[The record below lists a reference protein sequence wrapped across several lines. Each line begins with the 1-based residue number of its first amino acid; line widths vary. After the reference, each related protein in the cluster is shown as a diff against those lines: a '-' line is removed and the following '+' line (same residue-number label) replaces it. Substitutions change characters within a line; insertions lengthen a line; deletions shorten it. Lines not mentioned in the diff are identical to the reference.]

1 MIARLSGTILDLK
14 TNAVVLDVHGV
25 GYELA
30 IPLGTF
36 SALPPAGEKAVLHVH
51 MHVREDALQL
61 FGFATPQEKYVFE
74 RLISVSGIGPKVA
87 LTVLSGLP
95 LPELVAAIASQN
107 ARLLST
113 IPGVG
118 KKLAERLGLELK
130 EKLAG
135 FGLRGGVGRSGRED
149 IHRGRRDRRP
159 PEPRLQ
165 GSSGRAGGREG
176 GSLGRNVRP
185 QQDPRGRPEVVGP
198 IIAPWTNGSSR
209 ESSRRR
215 RPIPRSP

>member
-1 MIARLSGTILDLK
+1 MIARLAGTVLELRTDRL
-14 TNAVVLDVHGV
+14 VLDVHGV
-25 GYELA
+25 GYDLA

-36 SALPPAGEKAVLHVH
+36 SALPPAGEKAVVHVH
-51 MHVREDALQL
+51 THVREDAIQL

-74 RLISVSGIGPKVA
+74 RLLSVSGIGPKVA

-95 LPELVAAIASQN
+95 LPELVGAIASQN

-135 FGLRGGVGRSGRED
+135 FGFGTA
-149 IHRGRRDRRP
+149 
-159 PEPRLQ
+159 EPRAEKTSVVDDAIGALQ
-165 GSSGRAGGREG
+165 NLGYKALQAEQAVEKAVRAVGTGDLNKILSAALK
-176 GSLGRNVRP
+176 SLAR
-185 QQDPRGRPEVVGP
+185 
-198 IIAPWTNGSSR
+198 
-209 ESSRRR
+209 
-215 RPIPRSP
+215 

>member
-1 MIARLSGTILDLK
+1 VIARLSGTILDLK

-25 GYELA
+25 GYELS

-51 MHVREDALQL
+51 THVREDALQL

-74 RLISVSGIGPKVA
+74 RLLSVSGIGPKVA

-95 LPELVAAIASQN
+95 LPDLVAAIASQN

-135 FGLRGGVGRSGRED
+135 FGLGAPGAPAAKTSVVDDAIGALQNLGYKALQAEQAVEGAVRAVGTGDLNKILSAA
-149 IHRGRRDRRP
+149 
-159 PEPRLQ
+159 LK
-165 GSSGRAGGREG
+165 
-176 GSLGRNVRP
+176 SLAR
-185 QQDPRGRPEVVGP
+185 
-198 IIAPWTNGSSR
+198 
-209 ESSRRR
+209 
-215 RPIPRSP
+215 

>member
-1 MIARLSGTILDLK
+1 VIARLAGTLLEVK
-14 TNAVVLDVHGV
+14 TNGVVLDVHGV

-51 MHVREDALQL
+51 THVREDAIQL

-74 RLISVSGIGPKVA
+74 RLLSVSGIGPKVA

-95 LPELVAAIASQN
+95 LPELVGAIASQN

-118 KKLAERLGLELK
+118 RKLAERLGLELK

-135 FGLRGGVGRSGRED
+135 FGIGTASAPAAKTSVVDDAIGALHNLGYKVAQAEQAVEKAVRS
-149 IHRGRRDRRP
+149 
-159 PEPRLQ
+159 
-165 GSSGRAGGREG
+165 
-176 GSLGRNVRP
+176 
-185 QQDPRGRPEVVGP
+185 VGP
-198 IIAPWTNGSSR
+198 SDLNKILQAALKSLAR
-209 ESSRRR
+209 
-215 RPIPRSP
+215 

>member
-1 MIARLSGTILDLK
+1 VIARLTGTILDLK
-14 TNAVVLDVHGV
+14 TDRIVLDVHGV

-36 SALPPAGEKAVLHVH
+36 SALPAAGEKAVLHVH
-51 MHVREDALQL
+51 THVREDALQL

-74 RLISVSGIGPKVA
+74 RLLSVSGIGPKVA

-95 LPELVAAIASQN
+95 LPELVGAIASQN
-107 ARLLST
+107 ARVLAT

-135 FGLRGGVGRSGRED
+135 FGLGPGSGAAAGKATVVDDAIGALQNLGYKALQAEQAVESAVRLVGTGDLNKILSAA
-149 IHRGRRDRRP
+149 
-159 PEPRLQ
+159 LK
-165 GSSGRAGGREG
+165 
-176 GSLGRNVRP
+176 SLAR
-185 QQDPRGRPEVVGP
+185 
-198 IIAPWTNGSSR
+198 
-209 ESSRRR
+209 
-215 RPIPRSP
+215 

>member
-1 MIARLSGTILDLK
+1 MIARLTGTILDLK
-14 TNAVVLDVHGV
+14 TDRVVLDVGGV

-36 SALPPAGEKAVLHVH
+36 SALPAAGEKAVLHVH
-51 MHVREDALQL
+51 THVREDALQL

-74 RLISVSGIGPKVA
+74 RLLSVSGIGPKVA

-95 LPELVAAIASQN
+95 LPELVGAIASQN
-107 ARLLST
+107 ARVLAT

-135 FGLRGGVGRSGRED
+135 FGLGGAAGAAAGKTSVVDDAIGALQNLGYKALQAEQAVESAVRAVGTGDLNKILSAA
-149 IHRGRRDRRP
+149 
-159 PEPRLQ
+159 LK
-165 GSSGRAGGREG
+165 
-176 GSLGRNVRP
+176 SLAR
-185 QQDPRGRPEVVGP
+185 
-198 IIAPWTNGSSR
+198 
-209 ESSRRR
+209 
-215 RPIPRSP
+215 

>member
-1 MIARLSGTILDLK
+1 VIARLSGTILDLK
-14 TNAVVLDVHGV
+14 TDRIVLDVHGV

-36 SALPPAGEKAVLHVH
+36 SALPAAGEKAVLHVH
-51 MHVREDALQL
+51 THVREDALQL

-74 RLISVSGIGPKVA
+74 RLLSVSGIGPKVA

-95 LPELVAAIASQN
+95 LPELVGAIASQN
-107 ARLLST
+107 ARVLAT

-135 FGLRGGVGRSGRED
+135 FGLGSASGAAAGKTSVVDDAIGALQNLGYKALQAEQAVESAVRAVGTADLNKILSAA
-149 IHRGRRDRRP
+149 
-159 PEPRLQ
+159 LK
-165 GSSGRAGGREG
+165 
-176 GSLGRNVRP
+176 SLAR
-185 QQDPRGRPEVVGP
+185 
-198 IIAPWTNGSSR
+198 
-209 ESSRRR
+209 
-215 RPIPRSP
+215 

>member
-1 MIARLSGTILDLK
+1 VISRLTGTILDLK
-14 TNAVVLDVHGV
+14 TDRIVLDVHGV

-36 SALPPAGEKAVLHVH
+36 SALPAAGEKAVLHVH
-51 MHVREDALQL
+51 THVREDALQL

-74 RLISVSGIGPKVA
+74 RLLSVSGIGPKVA

-95 LPELVAAIASQN
+95 LPELVGAIASQN
-107 ARLLST
+107 ARVLAT

-135 FGLRGGVGRSGRED
+135 FGLGPGSGSAAGKTSVVDDAIGALQNLGYKALQAEQAVESAVRAVGTGDLNKILSAA
-149 IHRGRRDRRP
+149 
-159 PEPRLQ
+159 LK
-165 GSSGRAGGREG
+165 
-176 GSLGRNVRP
+176 SLAR
-185 QQDPRGRPEVVGP
+185 
-198 IIAPWTNGSSR
+198 
-209 ESSRRR
+209 
-215 RPIPRSP
+215 

>member
-1 MIARLSGTILDLK
+1 VIARLSGTILDLK
-14 TNAVVLDVHGV
+14 TDRVVLDVHGV

-51 MHVREDALQL
+51 THVREDAISL

-74 RLISVSGIGPKVA
+74 RLLSVSGIGPKVA

-95 LPELVAAIASQN
+95 LPELVGAIASQN

-135 FGLRGGVGRSGRED
+135 FGLGSAPASAGAKTSVVDDAIGALQNLGYKAFQAEQAVEKAVRAVGASD
-149 IHRGRRDRRP
+149 LNQI
-159 PEPRLQ
+159 L
-165 GSSGRAGGREG
+165 AAALK
-176 GSLGRNVRP
+176 SLAR
-185 QQDPRGRPEVVGP
+185 
-198 IIAPWTNGSSR
+198 
-209 ESSRRR
+209 
-215 RPIPRSP
+215 

>member
-1 MIARLSGTILDLK
+1 VIARLSGTILDLK
-14 TNAVVLDVHGV
+14 TDRVVLDVHGV

-36 SALPPAGEKAVLHVH
+36 SALPASGEKAVLHVH
-51 MHVREDALQL
+51 THVREDALQL

-74 RLISVSGIGPKVA
+74 RLLSVSGIGPKVA

-95 LPELVAAIASQN
+95 LPELVGAIASQN
-107 ARLLST
+107 ARVLAT

-135 FGLRGGVGRSGRED
+135 FGLGSASGATAGKTSVVDDAIGALQNLGYKALQAEQAVESAVRAVGTGDLNKILSAA
-149 IHRGRRDRRP
+149 
-159 PEPRLQ
+159 LK
-165 GSSGRAGGREG
+165 
-176 GSLGRNVRP
+176 SLAR
-185 QQDPRGRPEVVGP
+185 
-198 IIAPWTNGSSR
+198 
-209 ESSRRR
+209 
-215 RPIPRSP
+215 

>member
-1 MIARLSGTILDLK
+1 MIARLTGTILDLK
-14 TNAVVLDVHGV
+14 TDRVVLDVHGV

-36 SALPPAGEKAVLHVH
+36 SALPAAGEKAVLHVH
-51 MHVREDALQL
+51 THVREDALQL
-61 FGFATPQEKYVFE
+61 FGFATREEKYVFE

-95 LPELVAAIASQN
+95 LPELVGAIASQN
-107 ARLLST
+107 ARVLAT

-135 FGLRGGVGRSGRED
+135 FGLGGAAGAAAGKTSVVDDAIGALQNLGYKALQAEQAVESAVRLVGTGDLNKILSAA
-149 IHRGRRDRRP
+149 
-159 PEPRLQ
+159 LK
-165 GSSGRAGGREG
+165 
-176 GSLGRNVRP
+176 SLAR
-185 QQDPRGRPEVVGP
+185 
-198 IIAPWTNGSSR
+198 
-209 ESSRRR
+209 
-215 RPIPRSP
+215 

>member
-1 MIARLSGTILDLK
+1 MIARLTGTILDLK
-14 TNAVVLDVHGV
+14 TDRIVLDVHGV

-51 MHVREDALQL
+51 THVREDALQL

-74 RLISVSGIGPKVA
+74 RLLSVSGIGPKVA

-95 LPELVAAIASQN
+95 LPELVGAIASQN

-130 EKLAG
+130 EKLAA
-135 FGLRGGVGRSGRED
+135 FGGAAGAASSKTTVVEDAIGALQNLGYKVAQAEQAVESAVRSVGASD
-149 IHRGRRDRRP
+149 LNKI
-159 PEPRLQ
+159 L
-165 GSSGRAGGREG
+165 SAALK
-176 GSLGRNVRP
+176 SLAR
-185 QQDPRGRPEVVGP
+185 
-198 IIAPWTNGSSR
+198 
-209 ESSRRR
+209 
-215 RPIPRSP
+215 